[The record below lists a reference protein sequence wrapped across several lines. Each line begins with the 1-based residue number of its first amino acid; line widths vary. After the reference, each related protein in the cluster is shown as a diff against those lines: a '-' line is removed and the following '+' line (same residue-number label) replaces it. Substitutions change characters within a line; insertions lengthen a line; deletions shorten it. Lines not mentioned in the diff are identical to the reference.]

1 MLSESPLVSFVPL
14 SLVLY
19 TDYYGYCFIDVSTRE
34 AFTHR
39 LMKHCVHTQ
48 PHISY
53 INDVNG
59 DIKMVLLASTFSQP
73 VNNFCE

>member
-39 LMKHCVHTQ
+39 LMKHCVHTAT
-48 PHISY
+48 HFIY
-53 INDVNG
+53 
-59 DIKMVLLASTFSQP
+59 K
-73 VNNFCE
+73 